1 MASSARRR
9 VGGGPGG
16 AQWMALGG
24 AVLVILG
31 LTFALGLLVGRQWAR
46 HSATAVVAG
55 VIESAK
61 KPITATRRGGIAAET
76 MADRAPESTEKLTF
90 YKTLTEPLDGPASA
104 PKAEAKPVAIRIPPA
119 TPSSLPPPAPV
130 APMMAKPVPAPP
142 PAQSVSLPPA
152 PAKPASGK
160 TTDAKAADAKATD
173 SKTTDGKTA
182 DAKTTD
188 GGSAGGI
195 SGPPHTNTSASAAVP
210 SVPYTIQV
218 GAYKNRRQA
227 DDLRQQLA
235 SASLDAY
242 VVTLAAQEGV
252 ARYRVRVGTYRSR
265 EEAASAA
272 ERLRTQRSLTT
283 FVTPK

>member
-1 MASSARRR
+1 
-9 VGGGPGG
+9 V
-16 AQWMALGG
+16 ALGG

-46 HSATAVVAG
+46 HSVTAVVAG
-55 VIESAK
+55 VVESAK
-61 KPITATRRGGIAAET
+61 KPVTATRRGGIAAET

-90 YKTLTEPLDGPASA
+90 YKTLTEPLDGPGSA
-104 PKAEAKPVAIRIPPA
+104 PKPEAKPVAIRIPAA
-119 TPSSLPPPAPV
+119 TPSSLPPPAPPV
-130 APMMAKPVPAPP
+130 TAKPVPAPP

-160 TTDAKAADAKATD
+160 TAD
-173 SKTTDGKTA
+173 SKTA
-182 DAKTTD
+182 DAKTAD
-188 GGSAGGI
+188 GGSAGAI
-195 SGPPHTNTSASAAVP
+195 SGPPHSNNASASAP
-210 SVPYTIQV
+210 GSVPPWTIQV

-283 FVTPK
+283 FITPK

>member
-1 MASSARRR
+1 
-9 VGGGPGG
+9 
-16 AQWMALGG
+16 MALGG

-61 KPITATRRGGIAAET
+61 KPVTVTRRGGIAAET

-90 YKTLTEPLDGPASA
+90 YKTLTEPLDGPGSA
-104 PKAEAKPVAIRIPPA
+104 RKPEAKPVAIRIPPA
-119 TPSSLPPPAPV
+119 TPSSLPPPPPV
-130 APMMAKPVPAPP
+130 APVTAKPVPAPP

-152 PAKPASGK
+152 PAKPA
-160 TTDAKAADAKATD
+160 
-173 SKTTDGKTA
+173 DGKTA
-182 DAKTTD
+182 DGKTAD
-188 GGSAGGI
+188 GGSAGAI
-195 SGPPHTNTSASAAVP
+195 SGPPHSNNASASVP
-210 SVPYTIQV
+210 GSVPPWTIQV

-283 FVTPK
+283 FITPK

>member
-9 VGGGPGG
+9 IGSGPGG

-55 VIESAK
+55 IIESAK
-61 KPITATRRGGIAAET
+61 KPVTATRRGGIAAET

-130 APMMAKPVPAPP
+130 APVMAKPVPAPP

-152 PAKPASGK
+152 PARPASGK
-160 TTDAKAADAKATD
+160 PADGKATDAQAMD
-173 SKTTDGKTA
+173 SKTTNGKPA
-182 DAKTTD
+182 D
-188 GGSAGGI
+188 GGSAGAI

-283 FVTPK
+283 FITPK

>member
-1 MASSARRR
+1 
-9 VGGGPGG
+9 
-16 AQWMALGG
+16 MALGG

-46 HSATAVVAG
+46 HSVTAVVAG
-55 VIESAK
+55 VVESAK
-61 KPITATRRGGIAAET
+61 KPVTATRRGGIAAET

-90 YKTLTEPLDGPASA
+90 YETLTEPLDGPGSA
-104 PKAEAKPVAIRIPPA
+104 PKPEAKPVAIRIPPA

-130 APMMAKPVPAPP
+130 AAVTAKPVPAPP
-142 PAQSVSLPPA
+142 PVQSVSLPPA
-152 PAKPASGK
+152 PAKPTSGK
-160 TTDAKAADAKATD
+160 TTDAKITDAKAAD
-173 SKTTDGKTA
+173 SKTA
-182 DAKTTD
+182 DAKTAD
-188 GGSAGGI
+188 GGSAGAI

-283 FVTPK
+283 FITPK

>member
-130 APMMAKPVPAPP
+130 APVMAKPVPAPP

-160 TTDAKAADAKATD
+160 TTDAKTADAKATD
-173 SKTTDGKTA
+173 SQITNGKTA
-182 DAKTTD
+182 D
-188 GGSAGGI
+188 GGSAGAI

>member
-46 HSATAVVAG
+46 HSVTAVVAG
-55 VIESAK
+55 VVESAK
-61 KPITATRRGGIAAET
+61 KPVTATRRGGIAAET

-90 YKTLTEPLDGPASA
+90 YKTLTEPLDGPGSA
-104 PKAEAKPVAIRIPPA
+104 PKPEAKPVAIRIPAA
-119 TPSSLPPPAPV
+119 TPSSLPPPAP
-130 APMMAKPVPAPP
+130 APPVTAKPVPAPP

-160 TTDAKAADAKATD
+160 
-173 SKTTDGKTA
+173 STDGKTGDSKTA
-182 DAKTTD
+182 DAKTAD
-188 GGSAGGI
+188 GGSAGAI
-195 SGPPHTNTSASAAVP
+195 SGPPHSNNASASAAVP

-283 FVTPK
+283 FITPK

>member
-142 PAQSVSLPPA
+142 PAQPVSLPPA

-160 TTDAKAADAKATD
+160 TTDAKTADAKATD
-173 SKTTDGKTA
+173 SQITNGKTA
-182 DAKTTD
+182 D
-188 GGSAGGI
+188 GGSAGAI

>member
-130 APMMAKPVPAPP
+130 APVMAKPVPAPP
-142 PAQSVSLPPA
+142 PAQPVSLPPA

-160 TTDAKAADAKATD
+160 TTDAKTADAKATD
-173 SKTTDGKTA
+173 SQITNGKTA
-182 DAKTTD
+182 D
-188 GGSAGGI
+188 GGSAGAI

>member
-1 MASSARRR
+1 
-9 VGGGPGG
+9 
-16 AQWMALGG
+16 MALGG

-46 HSATAVVAG
+46 HTATAVVAD

-61 KPITATRRGGIAAET
+61 KPSPALRRGGIAAET

-104 PKAEAKPVAIRIPPA
+104 PRTEAKPVAIRIPPA
-119 TPSSLPPPAPV
+119 TPSSLPPAASAPV
-130 APMMAKPVPAPP
+130 SPVPARPVPAPP
-142 PAQSVSLPPA
+142 PPVQSVSLPPA
-152 PAKPASGK
+152 PPKPA
-160 TTDAKAADAKATD
+160 D
-173 SKTTDGKTA
+173 SKTANGKTA
-182 DAKTTD
+182 DSKPADGKSAD
-188 GGSAGGI
+188 GGSAGAI
-195 SGPPHTNTSASAAVP
+195 SGPPHTSNSSASAAVP

-227 DDLRQQLA
+227 DDLREQLA
-235 SASLDAY
+235 SAALDAY

>member
-130 APMMAKPVPAPP
+130 APVMAKPVPAPP

-173 SKTTDGKTA
+173 SQITNGKTA
-182 DAKTTD
+182 D
-188 GGSAGGI
+188 GGSAGAI

-283 FVTPK
+283 FITPK

>member
-46 HSATAVVAG
+46 HTATAVVAS

-61 KPITATRRGGIAAET
+61 KPVTATRRGGIAAET

-90 YKTLTEPLDGPASA
+90 YKTLTEPLDGPASV
-104 PKAEAKPVAIRIPPA
+104 PKPEAKPVAIRIPPA

-130 APMMAKPVPAPP
+130 APVTAKPVPAPP
-142 PAQSVSLPPA
+142 PVQSVSLPPA
-152 PAKPASGK
+152 PAKPTSGK
-160 TTDAKAADAKATD
+160 TTDAKITDAKAAD
-173 SKTTDGKTA
+173 SKTA
-182 DAKTTD
+182 DAKTAD
-188 GGSAGGI
+188 GGSAGAI
-195 SGPPHTNTSASAAVP
+195 SGPPHTNTSASSAVP

-283 FVTPK
+283 FITPK

>member
-90 YKTLTEPLDGPASA
+90 YKTLTEPLDGPGSA
-104 PKAEAKPVAIRIPPA
+104 PKPEAKPVAIRIPPA

-130 APMMAKPVPAPP
+130 PPVTAKPVPAPP

-152 PAKPASGK
+152 PAQPAS
-160 TTDAKAADAKATD
+160 A
-173 SKTTDGKTA
+173 KTA
-182 DAKTTD
+182 D
-188 GGSAGGI
+188 GGSAGAI
-195 SGPPHTNTSASAAVP
+195 SGPPHSNNASAGAAVP

-283 FVTPK
+283 FITPK

>member
-46 HSATAVVAG
+46 HTATAVVAS

-61 KPITATRRGGIAAET
+61 KPVTATRRGGIAAET

-104 PKAEAKPVAIRIPPA
+104 PKPEAKPVAIRIPPA

-130 APMMAKPVPAPP
+130 PPVTAKPVPTPP

-160 TTDAKAADAKATD
+160 TAD

-182 DAKTTD
+182 DGKTAD
-188 GGSAGGI
+188 GGSAGAI
-195 SGPPHTNTSASAAVP
+195 SGPPHPNNASASAAVP

-283 FVTPK
+283 FITPK

>member
-9 VGGGPGG
+9 VGGGAGG

-46 HSATAVVAG
+46 HTASAVVAG

-61 KPITATRRGGIAAET
+61 KPVTATRRGGIAAET

-130 APMMAKPVPAPP
+130 APVMAKPVPAPP

-152 PAKPASGK
+152 PAKPA
-160 TTDAKAADAKATD
+160 DAKATD
-173 SKTTDGKTA
+173 
-182 DAKTTD
+182 AKATD
-188 GGSAGGI
+188 GGSAGAI

>member
-1 MASSARRR
+1 MASTTRRR
-9 VGGGPGG
+9 TGSGPGG

-46 HSATAVVAG
+46 QAATAVVAG
-55 VIESAK
+55 VTEPAK
-61 KPITATRRGGIAAET
+61 KPAAAPRRSGIAAET

-90 YKTLTEPLDGPASA
+90 YKTLTEPLDGAA
-104 PKAEAKPVAIRIPPA
+104 PKPEAKPVAIKIPPA
-119 TPSSLPPPAPV
+119 TPSTQPPPAPPV
-130 APMMAKPVPAPP
+130 AAKPAPAPP

-152 PAKPASGK
+152 PGK
-160 TTDAKAADAKATD
+160 AQD
-173 SKTTDGKTA
+173 SKTTNAPGP
-182 DAKTTD
+182 
-188 GGSAGGI
+188 SA
-195 SGPPHTNTSASAAVP
+195 
-210 SVPYTIQV
+210 PYTIQV

-227 DDLRQQLA
+227 DDSRQQLV
-235 SASLDAY
+235 SAGLDAY
-242 VVTLAAQEGV
+242 VVTLAAQEGG